1 MKLKLELFRDI
12 CINECFIYLFFFQ
25 FRLSLIMSRFKWQ
38 KLYDGLV
45 YVMTSEGWQAS
56 RKIAAFDLDWTLI
69 GTKSGNVFPKDPKD
83 WRFLYE
89 TRTVDKIR
97 CGLNRNFDCFSTV
110 CIKVWAFGYFFAF
123 IILWVIKFEG
133 CFLGGGGENR
143 GSACCYFCFGNVKK
157 LISFN

>member
-1 MKLKLELFRDI
+1 
-12 CINECFIYLFFFQ
+12 
-25 FRLSLIMSRFKWQ
+25 MSRFKWQ

-45 YVMTSEGWQAS
+45 YVMTSEGCQAS

-97 CGLNRNFDCFSTV
+97 CGWGKFGL
-110 CIKVWAFGYFFAF
+110 WAIFITF
-123 IILWVIKFEG
+123 IIF
-133 CFLGGGGENR
+133 
-143 GSACCYFCFGNVKK
+143 
-157 LISFN
+157 

>member
-1 MKLKLELFRDI
+1 MFCCMCLLIQTKLKLEFFMHF

-45 YVMTSEGWQAS
+45 YVMTSEGCQAS
-56 RKIAAFDLDWTLI
+56 QKIAAFDLDWTLI

-110 CIKVWAFGYFFAF
+110 CLKVWAFGYFFAF
-123 IILWVIKFEG
+123 IIL
-133 CFLGGGGENR
+133 
-143 GSACCYFCFGNVKK
+143 
-157 LISFN
+157 